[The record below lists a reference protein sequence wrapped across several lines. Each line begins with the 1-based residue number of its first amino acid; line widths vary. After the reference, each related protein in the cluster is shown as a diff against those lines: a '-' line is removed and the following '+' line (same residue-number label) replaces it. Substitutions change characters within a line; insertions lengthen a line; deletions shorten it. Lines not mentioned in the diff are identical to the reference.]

1 MLRSHSNNFGIHYL
15 YEVSGYSKH
24 DVLFHRILC
33 ILHFIYWCPAQ
44 QFLSI
49 MASLS
54 YPLSSMTLSSTIPVY
69 EEHYH
74 YWILYCMLF
83 SYFYQSWSISVF
95 FHAALLYWWGTKW
108 WLTWCES
115 PWHLRLLQC
124 HLIILL
130 HIQVFDSSPSSNFS
144 VDNLLFFG
152 GSSVHPHHLICL
164 SLFICR
170 GCSNI
175 YATLFLFLLWSTL

>member
-108 WLTWCES
+108 WL
-115 PWHLRLLQC
+115 
-124 HLIILL
+124 
-130 HIQVFDSSPSSNFS
+130 
-144 VDNLLFFG
+144 NLLFFG